1 MQLSAALEFAM
12 EAPLVS
18 QLVYHQLWH
27 MYSRCTTCCNT
38 PQPSV
43 VVLCC
48 IGYANAAIVQQVYHL
63 LDICCRCTTCSIL
76 WVVLLFVDRKR
87 CTTFCLCKPSV
98 CKWKSNILLVV
109 DAPPFACAN
118 LRFAENQ
125 MGCSICMLHGMQQMG
140 CSRWDAADGMQ
151 HMLCCMELWLTFF
164 FCVLLDFVQQ
174 MKIKYD

>member
-109 DAPPFACAN
+109 DH
-118 LRFAENQ
+118 Q
-125 MGCSICMLHGMQQMG
+125 KMQQMG
-140 CSRWDAADGMQ
+140 CSRWDAAYA
-151 HMLCCMELWLTFF
+151 MLHEM
-164 FCVLLDFVQQ
+164 QQ
-174 MKIKYD
+174 MGCSICYAAWSCGLLSSFVYCWTSSSKWK